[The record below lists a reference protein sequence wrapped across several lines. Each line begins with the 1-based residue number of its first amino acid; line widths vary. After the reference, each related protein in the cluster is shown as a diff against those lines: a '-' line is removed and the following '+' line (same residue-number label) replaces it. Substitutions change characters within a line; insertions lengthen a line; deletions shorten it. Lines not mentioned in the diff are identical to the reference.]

1 MTIASDQIHLHPDQL
16 GAYWMPF
23 TANRHFKAAPRLLAS
38 AEGMYYKTD
47 EGKTILDGFSG
58 LWCCNAG
65 HNRKPIVE
73 AIQKQAAT
81 LDFCPPFQFAH
92 PLAFELANR
101 IIDIAPKNM
110 QNVFFCNSGSEAVD
124 TALKI
129 AIAWQRVKGDG
140 ARTRLIGRERGYHG
154 VGFGGISVGGM
165 VANRKMFGHMLAGV
179 DHLQHTHNLKENAY
193 SQGLPEWGAH
203 LADELER
210 LVALHDASTIAA
222 VIVEPMAGSTG
233 VLFPPKGY
241 LQRLR
246 EITKKHGILLIF
258 DEVITAFGRLGGA
271 FAADVFGVEPDMI
284 CFAKGVTSGTVP
296 MGGVLVS
303 GEIHDAFMTGAPG
316 AIELFHGYT
325 YSAHPLACAAGVA
338 TLQLYKDEALFERAN
353 KMAPVLAKAV
363 NALKGAKHI
372 IDIRS
377 YGLVAAIELESRP
390 GAVGARAFDAL
401 LKAYDKGV
409 MLRTAADNIA
419 IAPALIIE
427 EKEIERIVSVLGD
440 VLMAVA

>member
-1 MTIASDQIHLHPDQL
+1 MATLSDQVHLHPDQL

-23 TANRHFKAAPRLLAS
+23 TSNRQFKSAPRLLAS

-47 EGKTILDGFSG
+47 KGQTILDGFAG

-81 LDFCPPFQFAH
+81 LDYCPPFQMAH
-92 PLAFELANR
+92 PLGFELANR
-101 IIDIAPKNM
+101 IVDIAPKNM
-110 QNVFFCNSGSEAVD
+110 KHVFFTNSGSEAVD

-129 AIAWQRVKGDG
+129 AIAWQRVKGEG

-154 VGFGGISVGGM
+154 VGFGGIAVGGM
-165 VANRKMFGHMLAGV
+165 VANRKMFGSMLPGV
-179 DHLQHTHNLKENAY
+179 DHLQHTHNLEHNAY

-210 LVALHDASTIAA
+210 IVALHDASTIAA

-258 DEVITAFGRLGGA
+258 DEVISAFGRLGGA
-271 FAADVFGVEPDMI
+271 FGADVFGVQPDMI
-284 CFAKGVTSGTVP
+284 TFAKGVTSGTVP
-296 MGGVLVS
+296 MGGVLCS
-303 GEIHDAFMTGAPG
+303 SEIHDAFMTGAPG

-325 YSAHPLACAAGVA
+325 YSAHPLACAAGIA
-338 TLQLYKDEALFERAN
+338 TLKLYEEEKLFDRAAA
-353 KMAPVLAKAV
+353 MAPVLSDAV
-363 NALKGAKHI
+363 HSLKGAKNV

-377 YGLVAAIELESRP
+377 FGLVAAIELAPRAGAP
-390 GAVGARAFDAL
+390 GARGMEAF
-401 LKAYDKGV
+401 LKCYEKGV
-409 MLRTAADNIA
+409 LIRVTGDNIA
-419 IAPALIIE
+419 LSPAFIIE
-427 EKEIERIVSVLGD
+427 KDQIAKIVDVIGRVLPEID
-440 VLMAVA
+440 